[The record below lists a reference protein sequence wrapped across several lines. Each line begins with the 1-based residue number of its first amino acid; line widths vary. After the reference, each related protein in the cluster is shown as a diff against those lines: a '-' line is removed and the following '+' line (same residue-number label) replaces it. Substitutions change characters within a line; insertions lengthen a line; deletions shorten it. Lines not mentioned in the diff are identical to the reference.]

1 MLKLKAMHHK
11 LRPGVLVRLFWPELK
26 LRLVIWTETCYRK
39 STTYRRT
46 YKRPMSPNPLHL
58 LEFDLDLALIIY
70 HLFQLGFAFLLS
82 LPIALNRESRARG
95 AGLRTF
101 PLVAIAACAFML
113 VGVNAYSGS
122 DAEARVMYGIITGIG
137 FIGGGAIIKRSEK
150 VDGTATA
157 AGIWN
162 TGAIGVATAYQ
173 NYEIAIT
180 LCIANYCI
188 FQFSTY
194 FKKNKDIN

>member
-1 MLKLKAMHHK
+1 MN
-11 LRPGVLVRLFWPELK
+11 PELQQ
-26 LRLVIWTETCYRK
+26 
-39 STTYRRT
+39 
-46 YKRPMSPNPLHL
+46 L
-58 LEFDLDLALIIY
+58 LQFDIDIALIIY
-70 HLFQLGFAFLLS
+70 HLSLLGFAFLLS

-113 VGVNAYSGS
+113 VGINAYQGS

-180 LCIANYCI
+180 LCIVNYCI
-188 FQFSTY
+188 FQFSVY
-194 FKKNKDIN
+194 FKKDPGSG